1 MLKPRE
7 IERLPTRMVELYSQ
21 AEIDALE
28 YMARRIAAFD
38 DFIPAAQ
45 WQYQRLI
52 EMGNYHSY
60 IVKALAAMT
69 NKTEDEIRS
78 IMERSGLKSLRFDSN
93 VYKESGLD
101 PPPLA
106 ASQAL
111 QAVMRAG
118 LENTM
123 GLFENLTRTTANT
136 STQQF
141 EQALDRAW
149 MQVSSGAFSHQEA
162 TRMAIKSLARD
173 GLASIRYPSGHV
185 DRLDVAV
192 RRAVVTGVNQTCAK
206 LTLTLAKEMGCTL
219 LEVTA
224 HAGARTGIGVADHS
238 AWQGRVFR
246 WNK

>member
-45 WQYQRLI
+45 WQYQKLI

-106 ASQAL
+106 ASPACL
-111 QAVMRAG
+111 
-118 LENTM
+118 LY
-123 GLFENLTRTTANT
+123 T
-136 STQQF
+136 S
-141 EQALDRAW
+141 RC
-149 MQVSSGAFSHQEA
+149 V
-162 TRMAIKSLARD
+162 
-173 GLASIRYPSGHV
+173 
-185 DRLDVAV
+185 
-192 RRAVVTGVNQTCAK
+192 
-206 LTLTLAKEMGCTL
+206 
-219 LEVTA
+219 
-224 HAGARTGIGVADHS
+224 
-238 AWQGRVFR
+238 
-246 WNK
+246 